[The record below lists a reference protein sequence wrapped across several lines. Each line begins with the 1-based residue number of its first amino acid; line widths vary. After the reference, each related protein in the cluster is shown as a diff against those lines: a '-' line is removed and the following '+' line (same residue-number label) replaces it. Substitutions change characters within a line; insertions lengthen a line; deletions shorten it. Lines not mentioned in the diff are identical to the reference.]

1 DLDINALGNRLR
13 APIPH
18 HQHWQITKFSEYSR
32 VCGAVTHYQYSR
44 NIRVKVQRTGA
55 RCRTCHASTIFYR
68 QQFDKVCACILNRH
82 SRRIQRIITHLAVA
96 PLKRSQQRDTSR
108 GGDCAATRYEQ
119 QKESAKCEVLSKK
132 SHSGSKGDPVWPSA
146 EFPHSSVKTQHPV

>member
-1 DLDINALGNRLR
+1 
-13 APIPH
+13 
-18 HQHWQITKFSEYSR
+18 
-32 VCGAVTHYQYSR
+32 
-44 NIRVKVQRTGA
+44 
-55 RCRTCHASTIFYR
+55 YR

-146 EFPHSSVKTQHPV
+146 EFPHSSVKTQHPVLRTPHSSFNSHWRRVLQRCGRSCDSGCHHMRRGNTGNRWLRDK